1 MEKNKEKAII
11 EAVLFSMGEAV
22 KIQKLQAALE
32 CDAKHIRELAQEM
45 MEEYEREDRGVRIV
59 EIEDAY
65 QLCTK
70 NELYEYLIKVVKI
83 PRNLKL
89 TDIQLETLSIIAY
102 KQPVTKTE
110 IEKIRGVQSDH
121 AVNRLI
127 DAGLVEEKG
136 RLNTPGR
143 PLVFGTTEEFLRR
156 FGLKN
161 KEDLPDIQSE
171 KVEEMKLEAE
181 EEIGYI
187 TDAEQAIKPEEEQ
200 TPEPEENQ
208 LLEPEEQSPEP
219 AELQT
224 PEPEDE
230 A

>member
-1 MEKNKEKAII
+1 METNKEKAVI

-22 KIQKLQAALE
+22 KTAKLAAALE
-32 CDAKHIRELAQEM
+32 CEEKHVRELISEM
-45 MEEYEREDRGVRIV
+45 MEEYECEDRGVRIV
-59 EIEDAY
+59 EIEDAW

-70 NELYEYLIKVVKI
+70 NELYEYLIRVVKI
-83 PRNLKL
+83 PRNFKL

-102 KQPVTKTE
+102 KQPVTKAE

-127 DAGLVEEKG
+127 DAQLVEEKG

-161 KEDLPDIQSE
+161 KDDLPDIQTE

-187 TDAEQAIKPEEEQ
+187 SEQEPAKETEEETGSVNEQEQAKETEE
-200 TPEPEENQ
+200 
-208 LLEPEEQSPEP
+208 
-219 AELQT
+219 
-224 PEPEDE
+224 D
-230 A
+230 